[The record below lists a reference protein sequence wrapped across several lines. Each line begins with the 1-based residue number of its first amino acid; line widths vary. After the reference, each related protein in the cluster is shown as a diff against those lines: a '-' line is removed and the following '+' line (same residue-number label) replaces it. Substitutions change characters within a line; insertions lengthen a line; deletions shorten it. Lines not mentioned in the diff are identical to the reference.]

1 MEKDQ
6 IHPRVLESVDTNS
19 LSLLSSNT
27 SSNMNSNTNNKLS
40 LIASDISTGS
50 VLSRPLTPPVVQDI
64 ENNSMLQWQFEKKE
78 FIFDSNSTP
87 SKQAKPLQRTSPY
100 QGNSQSENQ
109 NQQLLNVRKRRSQL
123 IGAKPKIPSKLY
135 QSVSKLDLID
145 DKSFTSLPIAP
156 PCNIETNEDDS
167 GNNEYNNNKKRPR
180 LNPVNELRVHNNK
193 RNRYVSYGPSLDT
206 KNYELTENT
215 SQDIPP
221 LVLVEDYI
229 PYTQS
234 KSTKK
239 MVSISDLKSKL
250 SKRRDNHIPLR
261 VKNSY
266 SEIIKETSRN
276 SFEPNSLTLI
286 PHILKNTE
294 ENRDE
299 SNNPLDF
306 IKEEIEISDI
316 SIPNSIENM
325 VVNLVNIPSSNKS
338 YDDLYLSELNV
349 HSQLRKCVICEK
361 ALYEISSRLLNS
373 GYYKEIVCE
382 QCTVRYEE
390 AAKIFENCEFESSMD
405 ESNLS
410 SGTFSDLENSAE
422 PFHLSTDVPKK
433 INRHIEDNKIDLK
446 KETSKKKDSFS
457 KELIERLQLQLL
469 ENDKSIKHHFNKD
482 AMGSKSMN
490 WFLEARRKLKWKWRI
505 NGLLPHFLRNQNS
518 DRLNFQ
524 P

>member
-6 IHPRVLESVDTNS
+6 THFKVLESVDTNS

-27 SSNMNSNTNNKLS
+27 SSNTNSNTNNKLS
-40 LIASDISTGS
+40 IIASDISTGS
-50 VLSRPLTPPVVQDI
+50 MLSRPVTPPVIQDN

-87 SKQAKPLQRTSPY
+87 SKQTRPAQRNSPY
-100 QGNSQSENQ
+100 QNQ
-109 NQQLLNVRKRRSQL
+109 NQNHNQQLLNVRKRRSQL
-123 IGAKPKIPSKLY
+123 IGAKPKVPSKLY

-145 DKSFTSLPIAP
+145 DKNFTSLPIAP
-156 PCNIETNEDDS
+156 PCNTEMNEDDS
-167 GNNEYNNNKKRPR
+167 DNNEYINNKKRPR
-180 LNPVNELRVHNNK
+180 LNPMNELRVHSNK
-193 RNRYVSYGPSLDT
+193 RNRYVSYGPILDT
-206 KNYELTENT
+206 KNFELAESL
-215 SQDIPP
+215 SQDTQP

-250 SKRRDNHIPLR
+250 NKRRDNHIPLR

-266 SEIIKETSRN
+266 PEINKDSNRN
-276 SFEPNSLTLI
+276 SLEPNSLTLI

-294 ENRDE
+294 ENIDGN
-299 SNNPLDF
+299 NNPLNF
-306 IKEEIEISDI
+306 IKEESEMSNI
-316 SIPNSIENM
+316 SIPTSIEKM
-325 VVNLVNIPSSNKS
+325 VVNLFSIPSSTKS

-361 ALYEISSRLLNS
+361 ALYEISSKLLNS
-373 GYYKEIVCE
+373 GHYKEIVCE
-382 QCTVRYEE
+382 QCTVKYEE
-390 AAKIFENCEFESSMD
+390 AAKFFENCEFESSMD
-405 ESNLS
+405 DSNLS

-422 PFHLSTDVPKK
+422 SFHLSTDAPIK
-433 INRHIEDNKIDLK
+433 IGRDREDNKMNYR
-446 KETSKKKDSFS
+446 KENSKKKDSFS
-457 KELIERLQLQLL
+457 RELIERLQVQLL
-469 ENDKSIKHHFNKD
+469 ENDLASKNHPNKEV
-482 AMGSKSMN
+482 MGSKSMA

-505 NGLLPHFLRNQNS
+505 NGLLPHFLRGQNN

-524 P
+524 S